1 MSSSLSIAKAKQK
14 NALADK
20 IQRTGIE
27 MPSCSRC
34 DRQGLSCVVSL
45 NTVRCGECVR
55 SKMKCDVSGP
65 TPNDWEKLKKEEER
79 LEAEEEAAALQE
91 QEAFARR
98 MRLRK
103 MQKSLRTRAAEM
115 LRRGLRTLDELDAAE
130 EAERV
135 ATAKITVP
143 TGDFDFP
150 EIPLDPVEAEAFWAS
165 LDSGGEKLQA
175 SQGS

>member
-27 MPSCSRC
+27 MSPCSRC
-34 DRQGLSCVVSL
+34 ERLSLCCIVATDTS
-45 NTVRCGECVR
+45 RCGECVG
-55 SKMKCDVSGP
+55 SKQKCDVAGP
-65 TPNDWEKLKKEEER
+65 SLSDWKSLEREER
-79 LEAEEEAAALQE
+79 RLDDERRETLAKLLRLDLQ
-91 QEAFARR
+91 QR
-98 MRLRK
+98 
-103 MQKSLRTRAAEM
+103 SLRTRGREM
-115 LRRGLRTLDELDAAE
+115 LRRGLKSLDELDAAE

-135 ATAKITVP
+135 AAAKITVP

-175 SQGS
+175 SQSS